1 MFKLFPEVLT
11 MRSTTASLV
20 RPKYALL
27 LAVLLLVSACQRG
40 GGEEAGA
47 QNVLARVDGQPIT
60 SAMVDQLLALKGQN
74 NLAGADQRREALNE
88 LIRIQA
94 VANRALEQGIDAQ
107 PEVWADLAV
116 NRQRIL
122 LNHFSNR
129 FLSERPLT
137 DEELRQAYDTTVKRS
152 GQQQVRLESIL
163 FQDEQAAVSALLAAE
178 EGTGFEVLA
187 EQARGAGRKVETLD
201 WVDLSQLPEDY
212 AGVVSEM
219 PAGAVIPVPLRDQ
232 IGGQSAWRVLRL
244 LERRRFQPPAF
255 DEVRPGLE
263 RQLRRQKLQE
273 WSQRLLDKAKVEM
286 ADGSPFDS
294 GRQAAAETETK

>member
-1 MFKLFPEVLT
+1 MFKKFPLT
-11 MRSTTASLV
+11 KLSAPR
-20 RPKYALL
+20 ALL
-27 LAVLLLVSACQRG
+27 FLLVALLPLSACQRG
-40 GGEEAGA
+40 GNEAGA

-60 SAMVDQLLALKGQN
+60 SAMVDQLLAVKGQS
-74 NLAGADQRREALNE
+74 NLAGADERRAALNE

-94 VANRALEQGIDAQ
+94 VANRALEQGIENQ

-137 DEELRQAYDTTVKRS
+137 DEELRQAYNTTVKRS

-163 FQDEQAAVSALLAAE
+163 FQDEQAAVSALLSAE
-178 EGTGFEVLA
+178 EGVSFEVLA
-187 EQARGAGRKVETLD
+187 EQARSAGRKVETLD
-201 WVDLSQLPEDY
+201 WADLSQLPEDY

-219 PAGAVIPVPLRDQ
+219 PAGSVVPVPLRDQ
-232 IGGQSAWRVLRL
+232 IGGQGAWRVLRL
-244 LERRRFQPPAF
+244 LERRRFQPPSF
-255 DEVRPGLE
+255 EEVRPGLE

-273 WSQRLLDKAKVEM
+273 WSQRLLDKAEVEM
-286 ADGSPFDS
+286 ADGSAFDRS
-294 GRQAAAETETK
+294 ATTAGAQ

>member
-1 MFKLFPEVLT
+1 MFKLCPEVLT

-178 EGTGFEVLA
+178 EGTAFDVLA
-187 EQARGAGRKVETLD
+187 EQARGVGRKVETLE

-212 AGVVSEM
+212 AGVVSEI

-232 IGGQSAWRVLRL
+232 IGGQNAWRVLRL
-244 LERRRFQPPAF
+244 LERRRFQPPGF

-273 WSQRLLDKAKVEM
+273 WSQRLLDKAEVEM
-286 ADGSPFDS
+286 ADGTPFES
-294 GRQAAAETETK
+294 GRQAAAGAEAK